1 MVVQHN
7 ISAINNNRQLSIT
20 NGALAKTTRKLS
32 SGYRITIAADDAA
45 GLSISEKMRK
55 QIRGLDRASQ
65 NAEEGISL
73 IQTAE
78 GALNEVH
85 DMLQRMNELCIQAAN
100 GTNSDTDRS
109 YIQDEIDQII
119 TEIDRVA
126 ETTKFNEI
134 YLLDGTLASANGRR
148 DMDLAYKQY
157 MLEKDHS
164 VITLNGTNA
173 GNVVSLKHL
182 WKDDRTKI
190 LYKEI
195 IHGDIGATATP
206 DTSTPTASGYV
217 NFKNVLKKEIVPQA
231 IESIMNTFPD
241 TYSYLQGSTIG
252 IGLDIYSDPTNNVLA
267 AVGVS
272 AAGYGYDNNWTIEY
286 TLHVNTAT
294 LGITSNADTLT
305 ASARNDLE
313 VTIVHEM
320 VHAMMDEAL
329 TAGMLGYTQADGFQ
343 NSLEFPDWFVE
354 GMAQVASGGC
364 YNNNDW
370 VNSGGNPTSTNDGLG
385 ITSAT
390 SLADIKSIVQGTDN
404 KIGSGTVPSQY
415 GTGYLACMYLGYLA
429 DGTGNVTQAALANG
443 VDEILSR
450 IRSGES
456 LESVIQDL
464 TGLTIANFENQFG
477 GVMNGNDSADF
488 IQKAITVIGNDTG
501 GLGTGFNSSSST
513 ILPDTVSNIGIFELD
528 TDYSVVSNTYPKG
541 HVVMSGGTSTKTGV
555 AGPAAT
561 APTPTPPQTPTT
573 PTPGKPTNPD
583 DPATPDEEPTLEV
596 SISKTWFDATGLNLQ
611 IGAESHNWMHLYI
624 ESMSADSIKASD
636 VDVTT
641 QDKATMSIDIVAFG
655 IHQVSKQ
662 RSSLGAYQNRLEHT
676 IKNLDNVAENTQAAE
691 SQIRDTD
698 MAEEIEKNS
707 NLRILQQA
715 GQAMLSHTKQEKE
728 GVLTLLQ

>member
-252 IGLDIYSDPTNNVLA
+252 IGLDIYSDPTSNVLA
-267 AVGVS
+267 AVGMS

-313 VTIVHEM
+313 ITIVHEM

-329 TAGMLGYTQADGFQ
+329 TAGMLGYTQANGFQ

-370 VNSGGNPTSTNDGLG
+370 VNAGGNPASTNDGLG
-385 ITSAT
+385 ITAAT
-390 SLADIKSIVQGTDN
+390 SLTDIKSIVQGTDN

-488 IQKAITVIGNDTG
+488 IQKTIIAIGNDTG
-501 GLGTGFNSSSST
+501 GLGTGFDSSSST

-573 PTPGKPTNPD
+573 PTPGNPTNPD

-715 GQAMLSHTKQEKE
+715 GQAMLSHTKQEKD

>member
-20 NGALAKTTRKLS
+20 NGALVKTTRKLS

-85 DMLQRMNELCIQAAN
+85 NMLQRMNELCIQAAN

-252 IGLDIYSDPTNNVLA
+252 IGLDIYSDPTSNVLA
-267 AVGVS
+267 AVGMS

-313 VTIVHEM
+313 ITIVHEM

-329 TAGMLGYTQADGFQ
+329 TAGMLGYTQANGFQ

-370 VNSGGNPTSTNDGLG
+370 VNAGGNPASTNDGLG
-385 ITSAT
+385 ITAAT
-390 SLADIKSIVQGTDN
+390 SLTDIKSIVQGADN

-429 DGTGNVTQAALANG
+429 DGTGNVTQAALASG

-488 IQKAITVIGNDTG
+488 IQKAITAIGNDTG
-501 GLGTGFNSSSST
+501 GLGTGFDSSSST

-573 PTPGKPTNPD
+573 PTPGNPTNPD

>member
-20 NGALAKTTRKLS
+20 NGALAKTTRRLS

>member
-252 IGLDIYSDPTNNVLA
+252 IGLDIYSDPTSNVLA
-267 AVGVS
+267 AVGMS

-313 VTIVHEM
+313 ITIVHEM

-329 TAGMLGYTQADGFQ
+329 TAGMLGYTQANGFQ

-370 VNSGGNPTSTNDGLG
+370 VNAGGNPASTNDGLG
-385 ITSAT
+385 ITAAT
-390 SLADIKSIVQGTDN
+390 SLTDIKSIVQGADN

-429 DGTGNVTQAALANG
+429 DGTGNVTQAALASG

-488 IQKAITVIGNDTG
+488 IQKAITAIGNDTG
-501 GLGTGFNSSSST
+501 GLGTGFDSSSST

-573 PTPGKPTNPD
+573 PTPGNPTNPD

>member
-217 NFKNVLKKEIVPQA
+217 NFKNILKTEIVPQA
-231 IESIMNTFPD
+231 IESIMNTFPN

-252 IGLDIYSDPTNNVLA
+252 IGLDIYSDPTSSVLA

-429 DGTGNVTQAALANG
+429 DGTGNVTKAALANG

-456 LESVIQDL
+456 LETVIQDL

-488 IQKAITVIGNDTG
+488 IQKAITAIGNDTG
-501 GLGTGFNSSSST
+501 GLGTGFDSSSST

>member
-164 VITLNGTNA
+164 VITLNGTNV

-252 IGLDIYSDPTNNVLA
+252 IGLDIYSDPTSNVLA
-267 AVGVS
+267 AVGMS

-313 VTIVHEM
+313 ITIVHEM

-329 TAGMLGYTQADGFQ
+329 TAGMLGYTQANGFQ

-370 VNSGGNPTSTNDGLG
+370 VNAGGNPASTNDGLG
-385 ITSAT
+385 ITAAT
-390 SLADIKSIVQGTDN
+390 SLTDIKSIVQGADN

-561 APTPTPPQTPTT
+561 APTPPPPQTPTT
-573 PTPGKPTNPD
+573 PTPGTPTNPD
-583 DPATPDEEPTLEV
+583 DSATPDEEPTLEV

-728 GVLTLLQ
+728 GVMTLLQ

>member
-20 NGALAKTTRKLS
+20 NGALVKTTRKLS

-252 IGLDIYSDPTNNVLA
+252 IGLDIYSDPTSNVLA
-267 AVGVS
+267 AVGMS

-313 VTIVHEM
+313 ITIVHEM

-329 TAGMLGYTQADGFQ
+329 TAGMLGYTQANGFQ

-370 VNSGGNPTSTNDGLG
+370 VNAGGNPASTNDGLG
-385 ITSAT
+385 ITAAT
-390 SLADIKSIVQGTDN
+390 SLTDIKSIVQGADN

-429 DGTGNVTQAALANG
+429 DGTGNVTQAALASG

-488 IQKAITVIGNDTG
+488 IQKAITAIGNDTG
-501 GLGTGFNSSSST
+501 GLGTGFDSSSST

-573 PTPGKPTNPD
+573 PTPGNPTNPD

>member
-85 DMLQRMNELCIQAAN
+85 DMLQRMNELCVQAAN

-157 MLEKDHS
+157 MLEKDHN

-173 GNVVSLKHL
+173 GNVVPLKQL

-217 NFKNVLKKEIVPQA
+217 NFKNILKTEIVPQA
-231 IESIMNTFPD
+231 IESIMNTFPN

-252 IGLDIYSDPTNNVLA
+252 IGLDIYSDPTSSVLA

-429 DGTGNVTQAALANG
+429 DGTGNVTKAALANG

-456 LESVIQDL
+456 LETVIQDL

-488 IQKAITVIGNDTG
+488 IQKAITAIGNDTG
-501 GLGTGFNSSSST
+501 GLGTGFDSSSST

>member
-173 GNVVSLKHL
+173 GNIVSLKHL

-231 IESIMNTFPD
+231 IESIMNTFPN

-252 IGLDIYSDPTNNVLA
+252 IGLDIYSDPTSNVLA
-267 AVGVS
+267 AVGMS

-313 VTIVHEM
+313 ITIVHEM

-329 TAGMLGYTQADGFQ
+329 TAGMLGYTQANGFQ

-370 VNSGGNPTSTNDGLG
+370 VNAGGNPASTNDGLG
-385 ITSAT
+385 ITAAT
-390 SLADIKSIVQGTDN
+390 SLTDIKSIVQGADN

-429 DGTGNVTQAALANG
+429 DGTGNVTQAALASG

-477 GVMNGNDSADF
+477 GVVNGNDSADF
-488 IQKAITVIGNDTG
+488 IQKAITAIGNDTG
-501 GLGTGFNSSSST
+501 GLGTGFDSSSST

-573 PTPGKPTNPD
+573 PTPGNPTNPD

>member
-252 IGLDIYSDPTNNVLA
+252 IGLDIYSDPTSNVLA
-267 AVGVS
+267 AVGMS

-313 VTIVHEM
+313 ITIVHEM

-329 TAGMLGYTQADGFQ
+329 TAGMLGYTQANGFQ

-370 VNSGGNPTSTNDGLG
+370 VNAGGNPASTNDGLG
-385 ITSAT
+385 ITAAT
-390 SLADIKSIVQGTDN
+390 SLTDIKSIVQGADN

-573 PTPGKPTNPD
+573 PTPGNPTNPD

-715 GQAMLSHTKQEKE
+715 GQAMLSHTKQEKQ